1 MAKKTSIKVTRDN
14 KTGKFVTK
22 NYAAKHPKTTTSS
35 AVSKTKGKNTGGT
48 IGGGAKRK

>member
-1 MAKKTSIKVTRDN
+1 MAKKTSTKVYRDS

-22 NYAAKHPKTTTSS
+22 NYAVKHPKSATSS
-35 AVSKTKGKNTGGT
+35 MESKTKGKNTGGT